1 MTTLRAVYNGDQGAA
16 IDPHSSPDG
25 KKIVFVINRD
35 LFVIN
40 VAHEDDIEKSVAVP
54 KRLIFAGGVNAG
66 ISCGLAD
73 YIAQE
78 EMDR

>member
-1 MTTLRAVYNGDQGAA
+1 M
-16 IDPHSSPDG
+16 
-25 KKIVFVINRD
+25 
-35 LFVIN
+35 IN